1 MMDLIHRHN
10 DSVLIALFAE
20 RMRFH
25 VTISNTFPG
34 SAVPSA
40 YSRIT
45 VVLLVAGILLL
56 LMLLTVTA
64 VGQFRTPWVG
74 TRLLR
79 FSRHMHHL
87 HLMDIK
93 KASQELGDSRKA
105 VLYSAFCMITIS

>member
-25 VTISNTFPG
+25 VAISNTFPG
-34 SAVPSA
+34 SSVPTA

-45 VVLLVAGILLL
+45 VILLVAGILLF
-56 LMLLTVTA
+56 LMLFTVTA
-64 VGQFRTPWVG
+64 VGQFWTPWVG

-79 FSRHMHHL
+79 FPRHMYHL
-87 HLMDIK
+87 HATDIK
-93 KASQELGDSRKA
+93 KTSQELGDSRKA